1 MKKTE
6 CPFPGRVPWAGI
18 KQAFGLQTKVLR
30 RPHPYRPARGRRK
43 SRDSHH
49 PAADTATSFIAPR
62 ADANGVIHT
71 SPWATPRVHP
81 PKTNRSAESA
91 THHLSIPSVQLASEG
106 SIEASCGSS
115 MESSKGRWAKS
126 RSSPLVCND
135 QRRMERTGL
144 GIHRGGTILAM
155 SRAFSAHSVFGTMNP
170 GVARGWYE

>member
-1 MKKTE
+1 MAK
-6 CPFPGRVPWAGI
+6 
-18 KQAFGLQTKVLR
+18 AFGLQTMVLR

-91 THHLSIPSVQLASEG
+91 THHLSIPSVQLASDG

-115 MESSKGRWAKS
+115 MESSKGQWAKS
-126 RSSPLVCND
+126 WSNPLVCND